1 MRIKVCNS
9 TVFVHL
15 QDNRPA
21 LLSPTQLT
29 NPPPESH
36 DGFLTMRLGCAF
48 NHDPQKVNAAQHE
61 RLGEMQYSMILCVF
75 LMHFF

>member
-9 TVFVHL
+9 TVFVTCKISD
-15 QDNRPA
+15 QP
-21 LLSPTQLT
+21 SPTQPNSQTL
-29 NPPPESH
+29 PPESH

-61 RLGEMQYSMILCVF
+61 RLGEIQYSVILCVF